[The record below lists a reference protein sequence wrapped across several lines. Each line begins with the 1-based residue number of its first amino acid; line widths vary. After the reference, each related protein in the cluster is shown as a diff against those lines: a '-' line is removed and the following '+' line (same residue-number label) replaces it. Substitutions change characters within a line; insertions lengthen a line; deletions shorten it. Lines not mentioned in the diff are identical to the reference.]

1 MADNL
6 KMKQMFDFMMEAEK
20 RRETA
25 VVELTNK
32 LDAIQGV
39 QVELIEA
46 WKPEVDKTLLSDL
59 TKTVDHLSFQLSHLD
74 RSLTD
79 GHILAISTKSGHGV
93 LDLSNNLL
101 PLLTGP
107 SDTYMR
113 GAASGHAGSD
123 GHHQHL
129 ENRGPQIEPPSNGMV
144 STPMNSK
151 PVGRVLDFDS
161 GEA

>member
-46 WKPEVDKTLLSDL
+46 
-59 TKTVDHLSFQLSHLD
+59 
-74 RSLTD
+74 R
-79 GHILAISTKSGHGV
+79 
-93 LDLSNNLL
+93 
-101 PLLTGP
+101 
-107 SDTYMR
+107 
-113 GAASGHAGSD
+113 
-123 GHHQHL
+123 
-129 ENRGPQIEPPSNGMV
+129 
-144 STPMNSK
+144 
-151 PVGRVLDFDS
+151 
-161 GEA
+161 